1 MEEEEEGLEGIDK
14 DEDDV
19 VIDKD
24 MGKKCKLSSAS
35 LRKV

>member
-1 MEEEEEGLEGIDK
+1 MEEEEEEGLEGIDK

-24 MGKKCKLSSAS
+24 MGKNAS
-35 LRKV
+35 FQALR